1 MSSPLTRILVLMAA
15 MTLAMPVFAK
25 EGLSQMSSRL
35 LRSLKVEKFDLAQE
49 MKVFGEP
56 AMTVVFTRNQSLD
69 GFMQQVQ
76 DGKTVFS
83 YADVIDGQVFLH
95 ASLEQAQVML
105 RLFATAEN
113 SFRGEL
119 SVIENQRSA
128 ALNPSS
134 LMDERVAARFLPW
147 IPAGAQLLMDI
158 ELPGREKVLQQLY
171 LLSQSAGQTRHE
183 LKTRLLARQW
193 VPDSEV
199 FLGQDVWH
207 KDNESLY
214 VFVHE
219 TQTGAGVYLMKKTKQ
234 AEQ

>member
-35 LRSLKVEKFDLAQE
+35 LRSLKVEQFDLAQE
-49 MKVFGEP
+49 IKLFGVP

-69 GFMQQVQ
+69 SFMQQVQ

-95 ASLEQAQVML
+95 ASLAKAHVML

-119 SVIENQRSA
+119 SVIENQRSVD
-128 ALNPSS
+128 LNPSS
-134 LMDERVAARFLPW
+134 LNEQVATRFLPW
-147 IPAGAQLLMDI
+147 IPADAQLLMDI

-171 LLSQSAGQTRHE
+171 LLSQTAGQTRHE
-183 LKTRLLARQW
+183 VNARLLARQW

-199 FLGQDVWH
+199 FLGQDIWH
-207 KDNESLY
+207 KGNESLY